1 MKRIGAALLVLMMLL
16 AAGAA
21 GAEDTPTEVT
31 EIAEAEIP
39 GKEAAEAETPAEPG
53 APAPEWA
60 DVKLNSRG
68 FIDEGEYIF
77 EDNENGHW
85 MYVSPTLR
93 IEIVR
98 TLETPEKKKKSDKM
112 QQFYCFTAEIWCD
125 VENGELPK
133 TIWSDP
139 ENPRGRNTEKF
150 SREIAEINH
159 AVFATSTD
167 YYTYRVDKKKKDGG
181 NVGIVIRDGEIL
193 YNHPVKN
200 REKSMP
206 NYETLAIFADGHVES
221 WPNTEKKAEKY
232 IAEGAQQV
240 YTFGPCLVR
249 DGELTEYILKH
260 ANRSLNPRHAFGM
273 VEPEHFV
280 DVICEGRL
288 WTKQKILG
296 EIIEKRSTGVMM
308 ETLAEMMIAKGC
320 KIAVN
325 LDGGQTAVMA
335 FMGKQL
341 NYVVKTDPYGRKTF
355 EMLGFGSWSE

>member
-1 MKRIGAALLVLMMLL
+1 MKRIGAVLLALMLL
-16 AAGAA
+16 MTAGTAFAA
-21 GAEDTPTEVT
+21 DTP
-31 EIAEAEIP
+31 
-39 GKEAAEAETPAEPG
+39 GEAAEAA
-53 APAPEWA
+53 AAPEWA

-77 EDNENGHW
+77 ADDENGHW
-85 MYVSPTLR
+85 MYVSPSLR

-112 QQFYCFTAEIWCD
+112 QQFYCYTADIRCNPER
-125 VENGELPK
+125 VELPK

-139 ENPRGRNTEKF
+139 DNPRGRNTEKF
-150 SREIAEINH
+150 SKDIAEINH

-181 NVGIVIRDGEIL
+181 NVGIVIRDGEVL

-200 REKSMP
+200 REKGMP

-221 WPNTEKKAEKY
+221 WPNTEKKAEQY
-232 IAEGAQQV
+232 IKEGALQV

-249 DGELTEYILKH
+249 EGELTEYIHKH

-273 VEPEHFV
+273 IEPGHYI

-308 ETLAEMMIAKGC
+308 ETLAEMMQARGC
-320 KIAVN
+320 RIAVN
-325 LDGGQTAVMA
+325 LDGGQTAVMT

-341 NYVVKTDPYGRKTF
+341 NYVIKSDPYGRKTF
-355 EMLGFGSWSE
+355 EMLGFGTWGSEAETAEAK

>member
-1 MKRIGAALLVLMMLL
+1 MKKIMAALLALALL
-16 AAGAA
+16 TASGAA
-21 GAEDTPTEVT
+21 F
-31 EIAEAEIP
+31 
-39 GKEAAEAETPAEPG
+39 AAEEGNTDAASAKNST
-53 APAPEWA
+53 APEWA

-68 FIDEGEYIF
+68 FIDEGEYVF
-77 EDNENGHW
+77 EDDENGHW
-85 MYVSPTLR
+85 MYVSPSLR

-112 QQFYCFTAEIWCD
+112 QQFYCYTADIRCNPES
-125 VENGELPK
+125 GELPK

-139 ENPRGRNTEKF
+139 DNPRGRNTEKF
-150 SREIAEINH
+150 SKDIAAINR

-181 NVGIVIRDGEIL
+181 SKVGIVIRDGEIL
-193 YNHPVKN
+193 YYHPVKN

-206 NYETLAIFADGHVES
+206 NYDTLAIFADGHVES
-221 WPNTEKKAEKY
+221 WPNTEKKAEDY
-232 IAEGAQQV
+232 IREGALQV

-249 DGELTEYILKH
+249 DGELTEYIHEH

-273 VEPEHFV
+273 VEPGHYI

-288 WTKQKILG
+288 WSKQKILG

-308 ETLAEMMIAKGC
+308 ETLAEMMRERGC
-320 KIAVN
+320 RIAVN
-325 LDGGQTAVMA
+325 LDGGQTAVMT

-341 NYVVKTDPYGRKTF
+341 NYVIKSDPYGRKTF
-355 EMLGFGSWSE
+355 EMLGFGTWGNEAEAAAAK

>member
-1 MKRIGAALLVLMMLL
+1 MKKIGAALLALMLL
-16 AAGAA
+16 VTAGAA
-21 GAEDTPTEVT
+21 GAEESPAEVT
-31 EIAEAEIP
+31 EITEA
-39 GKEAAEAETPAEPG
+39 GHSG
-53 APAPEWA
+53 APEWA
-60 DVKLNSRG
+60 DVRLNSRG

-77 EDNENGHW
+77 EDDENGHW
-85 MYVSPTLR
+85 MYVNPTLR
-93 IEIVR
+93 VEIER

-125 VENGELPK
+125 IENGELPR

-139 ENPRGRNTEKF
+139 ENPRGKNTEKF
-150 SREIAEINH
+150 SKDIAEINH
-159 AVFATSTD
+159 TVFATSTD

-206 NYETLAIFADGHVES
+206 NYDTLAIFGDGHIES
-221 WPNTEKKAEKY
+221 WPNTGKKASEY
-232 IAEGAQQV
+232 IAEGALQV

-249 DGELTEYILKH
+249 DGEVTEYIRKY
-260 ANRSLNPRHAFGM
+260 ANRNLNPRHAFGM
-273 VEPEHFV
+273 VEPGHYV

-288 WTKQKILG
+288 WSKQKILDQ
-296 EIIEKRSTGVMM
+296 IVEKRSTGVMM
-308 ETLAEMMIAKGC
+308 ETLAEKMIEKGC
-320 KIAVN
+320 RIAVN

-341 NYVVKTDPYGRKTF
+341 NMVVKTDPYGRKTF
-355 EMLGFGSWSE
+355 EMLGFGTWEQ